1 MLVENPDSV
10 AVDVVSSLLL
20 MPEALDG
27 VSVKLSRLLGWEPVK
42 DEETSNPLVE
52 VSIGLWDSVDV
63 PALVSEL
70 SKDVGWPLV
79 SVILP
84 DSVDSVLLS

>member
-1 MLVENPDSV
+1 M
-10 AVDVVSSLLL
+10 
-20 MPEALDG
+20 
-27 VSVKLSRLLGWEPVK
+27 K

-84 DSVDSVLLS
+84 ASVESVLLSCSVLVGSVENNGVPLLGSVLSASLDAKEVDMSVG